1 MAHHFGLG
9 GSRALLRADPDARV
23 ASILPARD
31 VRANPYLKD
40 MTVADL
46 VENHQRRAGEA
57 VVPASAAVPARAADG
72 STEWVEME
80 RRALALKSEERRV
93 GKECVSPCSSRLS
106 PYTS

>member
-1 MAHHFGLG
+1 MANHFGLG
-9 GSRALLRADPDARV
+9 GARALLRADPDARV

-72 STEWVEME
+72 STDWVAMA
-80 RRALALKSEERRV
+80 RRASALPHPVLRPAHDRKRRV
-93 GKECVSPCSSRLS
+93 
-106 PYTS
+106 